1 MTAASAAPSSPPAWP
16 RVDYPFA
23 RDPHGGP
30 PPVFDELRERW
41 PVCPMR
47 MPDGEL
53 VWLVTRYRDVAT
65 VLSDPRF
72 SRALT
77 CTGDAKLLRVG
88 VFGDPANMFNMDAP
102 DHTRLR
108 RILAP
113 VFAPGAVRGLRP
125 FIERSIGALIE
136 HLAQLTPP
144 VDLMTQ
150 LAIPLPISVNCD
162 LFGIAAKDWAEA
174 AMLASGFNTTTTA
187 PGDLR
192 RQYRMLRALLERLV
206 AEQRA
211 RPGTGV
217 LSMMLAARDEEDRLS
232 DDELLA
238 TAAVLLVGGTETVS
252 SVVGLGVQALLNH
265 PEQLAACTANPR
277 LWKTAVEEVMR
288 YRPGFDLSALRVTRE
303 PVELSGT
310 VIPQGASVCAPVLAA
325 AYDPAVFPDPHRFD
339 IHRDNASPIHFGH
352 GAHYCIGAGLSRLE
366 LEVTFSKLFERF
378 PGLRL
383 ATSPERIPFQRGSAH
398 MRPTR
403 LMVTW

>member
-1 MTAASAAPSSPPAWP
+1 MTVAPATPPQPAWP
-16 RVDYPFA
+16 QVDYPFV
-23 RDPHGGP
+23 RDPLGGP
-30 PPVFDELRERW
+30 PPIFDELRRHW

-47 MPDGEL
+47 MPDGER
-53 VWLVTRYRDVAT
+53 VWLVTRYADVAT
-65 VLSDPRF
+65 VLADPRF

-77 CTGDAKLLRVG
+77 CADNAKMLRVG
-88 VFGDPANMFNMDAP
+88 VFGDPANMFNMDPP

-113 VFAPGAVRGLRP
+113 IFAPGAVRSLRP
-125 FIERSIGALIE
+125 FVTRAAGALVE
-136 HLAQLTPP
+136 HLATLTPP

-150 LAIPLPISVNCD
+150 LAIPLPTAINCD
-162 LFGIAAKDWAEA
+162 LFGIAERDWAEA
-174 AMLASGFNTTTTA
+174 AMLASGFNATSTSGT
-187 PGDLR
+187 DLR
-192 RQYRMLRALLERLV
+192 RQYRRLRALLERLV

-211 RPGTGV
+211 QPGVGV
-217 LSMMLAARDEEDRLS
+217 LSMMIAARDEEDRLS

-252 SVVGLGVQALLNH
+252 SVVGLGVQALLGH
-265 PEQLAACTANPR
+265 PEQLAACVDDPR
-277 LWKTAVEEVMR
+277 LWATAVEETMR
-288 YRPGFDLSALRVTRE
+288 YRPGFDLSAIRIARE

-310 VIPQGASVCAPVLAA
+310 VVPRGASVCAPVLAA

-352 GAHYCIGAGLSRLE
+352 GPHYCIGAALSRLE
-366 LEVTFSKLFERF
+366 LEVTFSLLFERL

-383 ATSPERIPFQRGSAH
+383 ATRPEEIPCQRGSAH